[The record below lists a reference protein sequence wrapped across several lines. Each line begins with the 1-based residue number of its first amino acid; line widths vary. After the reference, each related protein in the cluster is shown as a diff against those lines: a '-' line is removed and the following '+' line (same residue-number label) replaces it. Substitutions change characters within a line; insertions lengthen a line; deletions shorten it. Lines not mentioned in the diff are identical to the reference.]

1 MRDCMV
7 YNEPSEPPTVA
18 VAVAAAALLSF
29 HEPTVSH
36 KMHCLNIVAAAI
48 APVSH
53 LKIALV
59 MNSEKHKTAKL

>member
-1 MRDCMV
+1 MV
-7 YNEPSEPPTVA
+7 YNEPYEPPTAA
-18 VAVAAAALLSF
+18 VAAAAALLSF

-48 APVSH
+48 APVSN

-59 MNSEKHKTAKL
+59 MNLEKHKTAKL